1 MMSSLTDAISDDL
14 AVDGCLCS
22 IPGLPE
28 PREKP
33 LFNAENLTLSGEGR
47 LFVTGSLAVYEIAG
61 DEDGIFRQQEIPI
74 TARDVPRNCLMNGI
88 TALGNSLYLACTHIH
103 RGEDSLLPDLMGDV
117 RKIDQNS
124 GVLLLMLAEAVYR
137 VDSYLVRADLGQG
150 SPAFTE
156 GIRLPGKCFANGL
169 DGDGKG
175 NLYVTNSV
183 VGGSPN
189 LLAVCFP
196 QGCGTTTLG
205 NVWRRPLE
213 RGTPNGVKFK
223 ADPTGNYIYYTC
235 LHGLPVWAST
245 LQRVKI
251 MPDGCAGEAEI
262 VYRSLFSIF
271 DDFDIVNNGFVIANI
286 WSIPHRS
293 GCLLF
298 VTNNGEL
305 KGLFRSQDLKSPS
318 SVQIV
323 KQKRGLFEKGDIL
336 ITEKGRHCVSW
347 LKLGDHWRQW
357 LVGTSAHP

>member
-1 MMSSLTDAISDDL
+1 MSSLTDAISDDL

-61 DEDGIFRQQEIPI
+61 DEDGTFRQQEIPI

-88 TALGNSLYLACTHIH
+88 TARGDSLYLACAHIH
-103 RGEDSLLPDLMGDV
+103 QGEHSLLPNLLGDV

-124 GVLLLMLAEAVYR
+124 GVLLLLAEAVYR

-156 GIRLPGKCFANGL
+156 GIRLSGKCFANGL

-175 NLYVTNSV
+175 NLYTANSV

-189 LLAVCFP
+189 LFAVRFP

-205 NVWRRPLE
+205 SVWHRPLE

-223 ADPTGNYIYYTC
+223 ADSTGDYVYYTC

-245 LQRVKI
+245 LQRVRI
-251 MPDGCAGEAEI
+251 MPDGSAGEAEI

-271 DDFDIVNNGFVIANI
+271 DDFDIVDDGFVIANI
-286 WSIPHRS
+286 LSIPHRS

-298 VTNNGEL
+298 VTNNGDL
-305 KGLFRSQDLKSPS
+305 KGMFKNQGLKSPS
-318 SVQIV
+318 AVKVV
-323 KQKRGLFEKGDIL
+323 KQKSGLFKQGDIV

-347 LKLGDHWRQW
+347 FKPDDQWRRW
-357 LVGTSAHP
+357 LVGSSARH